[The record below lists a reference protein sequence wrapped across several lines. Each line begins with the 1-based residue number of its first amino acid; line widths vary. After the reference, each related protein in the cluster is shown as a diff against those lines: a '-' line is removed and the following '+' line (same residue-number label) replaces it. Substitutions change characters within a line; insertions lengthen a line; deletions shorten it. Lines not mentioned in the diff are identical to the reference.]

1 MGSMRDVIVLDS
13 SDDEDDV
20 SEDADDFRMVP
31 SMPAVHPEVNGERD
45 APAKKEPGEDAGVA
59 GGEQEQDAKIEDEIA
74 AGRF

>member
-31 SMPAVHPEVNGERD
+31 SMPVVHPEGDGGRG
-45 APAKKEPGEDAGVA
+45 APAREEPPARGMRVSTAPS
-59 GGEQEQDAKIEDEIA
+59 
-74 AGRF
+74 